1 MKKKLVM
8 SFGIAVLTLV
18 PAVYSAA
25 QTGDGADVEENESL
39 QNDQR
44 GPGGQDNRGMNN
56 NQRGQGGQ
64 GGQGNRGMNNNQRG
78 QDNRGM
84 SGKQHGFGGMDE
96 GNGMRGDNRGYV
108 NEDEILSVMKKHDP
122 AFAGKLAELKNIA
135 QPKYRMVLMMA
146 NRALGAARMGK
157 DENSAKDVVR
167 VVSLEF
173 DSKELSIK
181 YDKAADAEKAG
192 IKADLKVKVAELFDL
207 RLKGQESRVKMM
219 EKDLAKLKKNLETRR
234 ANKDKIVEERLGQLT
249 GENSGW

>member
-8 SFGIAVLTLV
+8 LFGIVVLAIV

-25 QTGDGADVEENESL
+25 QTGEGADVEENESF

-56 NQRGQGGQ
+56 DQRGPG
-64 GGQGNRGMNNNQRG
+64 G

-84 SGKQHGFGGMDE
+84 SGKQRGFGGLE
-96 GNGMRGDNRGYV
+96 KGNGMRGDNRGYV
-108 NEDEILSVMKKHDP
+108 NEEEILSVIKKHDP

-146 NRALGAARMGK
+146 NRALGAARMEK
-157 DENSAKDVVR
+157 DENFIKDVVR
-167 VVSLEF
+167 AISLEF
-173 DSKELSIK
+173 GAKELSIK

-192 IKADLKVKVAELFDL
+192 IKAELKVKVAELFDL